1 MDSRQKFMEANKWN
15 QRLFII
21 LTSVMLLMLLVR
33 DFYQLLNFLGNK
45 EILANSHFNIVIPIS
60 KGFIL
65 VTDLIV
71 IGFIAKYLGFIIKLK
86 I

>member
-1 MDSRQKFMEANKWN
+1 MDSGQKFMEANKWN

-33 DFYQLLNFLGNK
+33 DVYQLLNFLGNE
-45 EILANSHFNIVIPIS
+45 EILVNSHFNIVIPIS

-65 VTDLIV
+65 ITDLIV
-71 IGFIAKYLGFIIKLK
+71 IGFIAKYLVFIIILK